1 MAQKAADYR
10 KKMAEPKPKTK
21 SKAKATSTEERP
33 EGRLDRVLEARSCCG
48 LHDEADPAAVE
59 EVQGGQGHAGFAAQ
73 AEEEGHA
80 LLRAPRKTAAMK
92 KKAAAEKAAPK
103 RKTSAR
109 SRAKGRKVAAKSPDV
124 SKMRKGANRY
134 RIFIKAMV
142 ADGYTPAEARAIW
155 HEEKHNYFNNPRDL
169 THRREALVPSSQE
182 DYWDNSVET
191 ALLNPEYADYDDFDY
206 GPFSTGLAHTHG
218 VQPVNRRNP
227 RPDHYA
233 HLAETIDVVQGAME
247 KGATGY
253 SVTLTHALRGAGF
266 TELAEIY
273 AEGLVSAFEVINQ
286 VSSVPEVSDALTRLY
301 QKRIEGSRPSPRR
314 NPRRPRDRAEGRSA
328 CPDCGGT
335 GVDTVS
341 GLPDACDTCMQP
353 TPPDLRESLY
363 AELGPERRPRRPR
376 RNPRRSRHPIY
387 EQTRG
392 QFGVSEAWTH
402 GVQPYGRRNPR
413 APVSPGPTVCSRTAA
428 ATPTT
433 TSRKTRTTSSSSR
446 TTTRRNYHVR
456 PLQPLQRHFLA
467 RRSIQA
473 GCLTP
478 SGWPVALTNRAVAT
492 SPSGRGL
499 D

>member
-1 MAQKAADYR
+1 
-10 KKMAEPKPKTK
+10 
-21 SKAKATSTEERP
+21 
-33 EGRLDRVLEARSCCG
+33 
-48 LHDEADPAAVE
+48 
-59 EVQGGQGHAGFAAQ
+59 
-73 AEEEGHA
+73 
-80 LLRAPRKTAAMK
+80 MK

-124 SKMRKGANRY
+124 SKLRKGANRY
-134 RIFIKAMV
+134 SIFIKAMV

-402 GVQPYGRRNPR
+402 GVQPYGRRNPSHSHT
-413 APVSPGPTVCSRTAA
+413 ASDPWHPVYEQIIGQFS
-428 ATPTT
+428 
-433 TSRKTRTTSSSSR
+433 TSEPWTHGVQPYS
-446 TTTRRNYHVR
+446 RRNPYYDVEEDEDDFI
-456 PLQPLQRHFLA
+456 LFE
-467 RRSIQA
+467 
-473 GCLTP
+473 
-478 SGWPVALTNRAVAT
+478 
-492 SPSGRGL
+492 
-499 D
+499 DDY